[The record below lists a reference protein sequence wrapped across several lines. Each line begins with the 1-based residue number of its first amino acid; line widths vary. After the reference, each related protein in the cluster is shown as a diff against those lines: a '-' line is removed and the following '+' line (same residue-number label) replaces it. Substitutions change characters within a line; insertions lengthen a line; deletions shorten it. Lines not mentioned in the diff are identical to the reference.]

1 MSVTLHDVAR
11 AAGVS
16 IKTVSN
22 VINDYPHVRP
32 ATRARVNV
40 AIDALGYQPN
50 LSARSLRS
58 GRTGAIA
65 LALPE
70 LSLSY
75 FAELADSVIR
85 AAERV
90 GQVVHHRAHRR

>member
-22 VINDYPHVRP
+22 VINYYPHVRP

-40 AIDALGYQPN
+40 ANDELGYQPN

-58 GRTGAIA
+58 GRT
-65 LALPE
+65 
-70 LSLSY
+70 
-75 FAELADSVIR
+75 
-85 AAERV
+85 
-90 GQVVHHRAHRR
+90 